1 VDTFVG
7 IQRCPFYFM
16 KLKTI
21 YFLFA
26 AVCCSFISQA
36 QSTEFKWWNPQT
48 AQFPVIE
55 GQAWPKEVRNPYDRL
70 PARAEKQVRDQVW
83 GLSNQSA
90 GLMIRFRANSSE
102 IKVRYIVGGKHALPH
117 MAATGVSGVDLYAIT
132 SDGAWRWSAG
142 KYAFGDTIVYHFKN
156 LEPND
161 NYHKLGREYRLF
173 LPLYNSV
180 KWMEIGTPEG
190 TTFSPL
196 AVRPDKPVVIY
207 GTSIAQGACASR
219 PGMAW
224 TAILGRKLDHPLV
237 NLGFSGNGRL
247 EKEVVDLISEIDA
260 KIYVLDCL
268 PNLTIRPDSKLDL
281 TIEEV
286 KKRVINTV
294 TALRKKH
301 PETPIVLAEHAGYTD
316 EDINPQS
323 KHFYV
328 EVNEALRESF
338 GQLKAQ
344 GVNNIYLIPKADF
357 GQDIETTVDGTHQTD
372 LGMMRYAE
380 GYEKH
385 IREILHEPKGLVSTT
400 QPITQ
405 LRELNNYDWETR
417 HREIL
422 ELNKTNPPATVVI
435 GNSITHFWGGLP
447 KGPRATGADSW
458 NSTFGTNSRN
468 MGYGWDRIENVLWRI
483 NHGELDGFSAKQI
496 FVNIGTNNLHLNT
509 DEEIVE
515 GWKLLIAALKY
526 HQPNAKITMLGIYP
540 RRQQE
545 QRVATLNEK
554 LVQLTGETNIGFID
568 PGKVF
573 LQKDGKIDESFFS
586 DGLHPNAKG
595 YALLGSAIK
604 ASTK

>member
-1 VDTFVG
+1 
-7 IQRCPFYFM
+7 M
-16 KLKTI
+16 KFRTI

-36 QSTEFKWWNPQT
+36 QSTQFKWWNPQT

-55 GQAWPKEVRNPYDRL
+55 GQAWPKEVKNPYDRL

-117 MAATGVSGVDLYAIT
+117 MAATGVSGVDLYGIT

-161 NYHKLGREYRLF
+161 GYHKLGREYRLF

-190 TTFSPL
+190 TTLSPL

-224 TAILGRKLDHPLV
+224 TAILGRKLDHPLI

-268 PNLTIRPDSKLDL
+268 PNLTIRPDSKLEL
-281 TIEEV
+281 TIDDV
-286 KKRVINTV
+286 KKRVVNTV
-294 TALRKKH
+294 VTLRQKH

-344 GVNNIYLIPKADF
+344 GINHICLIPKADF

-385 IREILHEPKGLVSTT
+385 IREILHEPKGIVSTT
-400 QPITQ
+400 HPITQ
-405 LRELNNYDWETR
+405 LRELNNYDWENR

-422 ELNKTNPPATVVI
+422 DLNKTNPPATVVI

-447 KGPRATGADSW
+447 KGPRANGADSW
-458 NSTFGTNSRN
+458 NSTFGMNSRN
-468 MGYGWDRIENVLWRI
+468 LGYGWDRIENVLWRI
-483 NHGELDGFSAKQI
+483 NHGEVDGFSAKQI

-526 HQPNAKITMLGIYP
+526 HQPKAQITMLGIYP

-554 LVQLTGETNIGFID
+554 LVQLTGETNIGFAD

-573 LQKDGKIDESFFS
+573 LQKDGKIDESLFS

-595 YALLGSAIK
+595 YALLGGAIK